1 VNRDGRAGVVWH
13 TQGSG
18 KSMEMELYVHL
29 AGQRPELRNP
39 TFVVVTDR
47 TELDSQLFAGFARS
61 LLLAEDP
68 VAVTSRAQLRAELAQ
83 RTTGGILF
91 TTLQKFG
98 RTRAER
104 ESGAEHPLLSER
116 RNIIVTADEAHRSH
130 YDDLDGYARHIRDA
144 LPNASFLAFTGTPI
158 SFDDRNTQDVFGPVI
173 DTYDL
178 TWAVTDGAT
187 VPVYFEPRL
196 IKVGLT
202 RDVTEDDIDRAADE
216 ATVGSAP
223 RARRRPGRA
232 LGEPIGPA
240 GEVHRHTRQG
250 ACRRRHPR
258 DLRQPLRGDHQ
269 APAGL
274 AQRCARPGQDQGGL
288 LRERPG
294 PAADFA
300 ARTPVRGNQDDP
312 EPTARP

>member
-104 ESGAEHPLLSER
+104 ESGA
-116 RNIIVTADEAHRSH
+116 D
-130 YDDLDGYARHIRDA
+130 IRCC
-144 LPNASFLAFTGTPI
+144 LN
-158 SFDDRNTQDVFGPVI
+158 
-173 DTYDL
+173 
-178 TWAVTDGAT
+178 GAT
-187 VPVYFEPRL
+187 SSSSR
-196 IKVGLT
+196 T
-202 RDVTEDDIDRAADE
+202 RRTAATMTTWTAMRGTS
-216 ATVGSAP
+216 ATP
-223 RARRRPGRA
+223 
-232 LGEPIGPA
+232 
-240 GEVHRHTRQG
+240 
-250 ACRRRHPR
+250 C
-258 DLRQPLRGDHQ
+258 
-269 APAGL
+269 
-274 AQRCARPGQDQGGL
+274 
-288 LRERPG
+288 
-294 PAADFA
+294 
-300 ARTPVRGNQDDP
+300 RTPHSSPSPVRRSRST
-312 EPTARP
+312 TATRRMSSGR